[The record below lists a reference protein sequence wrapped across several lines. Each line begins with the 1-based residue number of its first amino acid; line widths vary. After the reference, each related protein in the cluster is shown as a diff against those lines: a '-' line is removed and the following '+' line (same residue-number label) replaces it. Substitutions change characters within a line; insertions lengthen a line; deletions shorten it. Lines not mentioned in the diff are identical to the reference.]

1 MQTIEETAK
10 VLESS
15 MAMAGLP
22 LTDEDKARILR
33 CLEDPGIVEQTVR
46 ELIEKNKKIRR

>member
-1 MQTIEETAK
+1 MRTAEETMN
-10 VLESS
+10 VIESS

-46 ELIEKNKKIRR
+46 ELIKKNKKTRR